1 MNGGLCISRSIRKE
15 KKREGK
21 GQEYFRLEIV
31 VDYLRSDLFQIRE
44 GTLHLNEINHW
55 LIIM

>member
-31 VDYLRSDLFQIRE
+31 VDYLRSDLFQIR
-44 GTLHLNEINHW
+44 GGDTSFK
-55 LIIM
+55 